1 MADTKISELPSA
13 TTPLSGNEYV
23 PVVQDGETRKSPAEA
38 LRGLVGP
45 KGPSGIDGSDGLS
58 AYQIAVSGGFVG
70 TEAQWIASL
79 EGPQGPQG
87 IQGAT
92 GPTGP
97 VGAIGPAGP
106 QGDQGPQGPQGLPGS
121 DGATGP
127 QGPQGPQGATGA
139 TGPAGQSAYAVAVAA
154 GFVGTEEQWLAS
166 LVGPQGPQGIQG
178 PQGATGPQGPQGIQG
193 ETGLTGATGAQGPQG
208 IQGDAGAT
216 GATGPAGPGVAAG
229 GTTGQVLA
237 KLSAADYDTEWID
250 QTGGGTGATNLGY
263 TASPTGG
270 IVTSDTGT
278 DASVPLADGTN
289 AGLMAP
295 AQHTKLA
302 GIAAGAEVN
311 VNADWNAISGDAQ
324 ILNKPTLG
332 TAAAASTTDFATAAQ
347 GATADTALQPAAIGV
362 SVQAYDADLTSW
374 AAITPSAKQDTLVS
388 GTNIKTVN
396 GSSLLGSGNLEISGG
411 GGTSA
416 VGFEQTFLL
425 MGA

>member
-23 PVVQDGETRKSPAEA
+23 PVVQDGETRKSPTEA

-45 KGPSGIDGSDGLS
+45 QGPAGIDGSDGPS

-97 VGAIGPAGP
+97 AGAIGPAGP
-106 QGDQGPQGPQGLPGS
+106 QGEQGPRGPQGLPGS

-127 QGPQGPQGATGA
+127 QGPQGPQG
-139 TGPAGQSAYAVAVAA
+139 
-154 GFVGTEEQWLAS
+154 
-166 LVGPQGPQGIQG
+166 
-178 PQGATGPQGPQGIQG
+178 IQG
-193 ETGLTGATGAQGPQG
+193 ETGLTGAAGAQGPQG
-208 IQGDAGAT
+208 IQGEAGAT
-216 GATGPAGPGVAAG
+216 GATGPAGPGLAAG

-311 VNADWNAISGDAQ
+311 VNADWNAASGDAQ

-347 GATADTALQPAAIGV
+347 GAKADTALQPAAIGV

-374 AAITPSAKQDTLVS
+374 AAIAPSTKQDTLVS

-396 GSSLLGSGNLEISGG
+396 GSSLLGSGNLEVSGG